1 MITTTT
7 ILLLITS
14 FAAGFIDSISGGG
27 GLLLLPALLI
37 SGLPPQ
43 TAIGTNKFTATL
55 GLSSSLLNFI
65 VNKKIDWQVVRQGIL
80 PSLAGSLLGAKLLL
94 LFSNETVGKIILV
107 LLPLA
112 IGATLWPHKQAEH
125 AESVQASRVK
135 VPAVCLVI
143 GFYDGFFGPGSGSIL
158 LLALYLFVGLDL
170 VKASAT
176 TKAFSFL
183 TCLTSVVVFFSNG
196 IVLLSLGLLLAAANI
211 AGNFLGSKLV
221 MQKGTKIVKAC
232 LAVSL
237 AILFA
242 SLSAKYLMN
251 K

>member
-7 ILLLITS
+7 IFLLAAS
-14 FAAGFIDSISGGG
+14 FAAGFIDGIAGGG

-43 TAIGTNKFTATL
+43 TAIATNKFTATL

-65 VNKKIDWQVVRQGIL
+65 ANKKIDWQVVRQGII
-80 PSLAGSLLGAKLLL
+80 PSLAGSFLGAKLLL

-112 IGATLWPHKQAEH
+112 IAATIFPHKSNRSELL
-125 AESVQASRVK
+125 QASRLK
-135 VPAVCLVI
+135 VFAVCLVI

-158 LLALYLFVGLDL
+158 VLALYLFVGLDL
-170 VKASAT
+170 VKATAT
-176 TKAFSFL
+176 TKAFSVL
-183 TCLTSVVVFFSNG
+183 TCFTSVVVFFSKG
-196 IVLLSLGLLLAAANI
+196 IVLLSLGLLLAIANI
-211 AGNFLGSKLV
+211 AGNCLGSRLV
-221 MQKGTKIVKAC
+221 MLKGTKIVKSC

-237 AILFA
+237 VILFV
-242 SLSAKYLMN
+242 SLSVKYWL
-251 K
+251 